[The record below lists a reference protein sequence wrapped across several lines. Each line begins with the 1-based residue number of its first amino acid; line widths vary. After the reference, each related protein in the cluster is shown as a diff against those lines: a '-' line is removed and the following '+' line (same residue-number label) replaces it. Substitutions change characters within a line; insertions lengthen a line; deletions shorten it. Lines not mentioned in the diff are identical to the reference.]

1 VAVLDD
7 RAALT
12 GEPLWRAERR
22 ESDQGPGGCESSI
35 ICHQQSGPG
44 GARAVLGA
52 VLVTTPTLRRPGDGA
67 RALGRQLVVSSEERA
82 EHGY

>member
-1 VAVLDD
+1 VIDD

-22 ESDQGPGGCESSI
+22 ESERRSWRLREQPDR
-35 ICHQQSGPG
+35 HQQSGGG

-67 RALGRQLVVSSEERA
+67 RALGWQLAER
-82 EHGY
+82 